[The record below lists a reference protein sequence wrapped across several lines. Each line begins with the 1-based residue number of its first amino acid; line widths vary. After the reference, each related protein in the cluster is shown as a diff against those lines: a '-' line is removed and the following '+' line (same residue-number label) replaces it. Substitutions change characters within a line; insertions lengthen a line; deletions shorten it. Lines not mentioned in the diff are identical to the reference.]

1 MIRAA
6 LLALALIQPTLASS
20 TAPDPPD
27 TLHVVSVGTGPAVVL
42 IPGLFGSAFGFRR
55 VVPLLQAAGF
65 RAVIIEPLGVG
76 YSSRPS
82 HGDYSLAT
90 QSDLIAAVL
99 DTLGLGPAVVIA
111 HSLGGA
117 IALRLAVRHPNLVR
131 GVVSLEGGPTEQATT
146 AGFRRA
152 MKLAPVIRLLGRGFV
167 RSRIRGMLQASSG
180 NPTWVTDSVVAGYT
194 DGATRDLGATIR
206 AFKAMGHSHE
216 PDSLAP
222 ELPRI
227 HCPVRLIVGEAPHD
241 GGVDSSE
248 VALMDRE
255 LPSFAVDSLPGVGH
269 YIHEERPDAV
279 VASVERLIASLPLA
293 GNDPAHPGGAD
304 AHRPRR

>member
-6 LLALALIQPTLASS
+6 LLTLAVIQPAVATP

-27 TLHVVSVGTGPAVVL
+27 TLHVVSAGTGPAVVL

-55 VVPLLQAAGF
+55 VVPLLEAAGF
-65 RAVIIEPLGVG
+65 RTVIVEPLGVG

-82 HGDYSLAT
+82 HSDYSLST

-99 DTLGLGPAVVIA
+99 DTLKLGPAVIVA

-117 IALRLAVRHPNLVR
+117 IALRLAVRHPDLVR

-180 NPTWVTDSVVAGYT
+180 NPAWVTDSVVEGYT
-194 DGATRDLGATIR
+194 DGATHDLGATIR
-206 AFKAMGHSHE
+206 AFKAMGRSHE

-222 ELPRI
+222 ALPRI

-248 VALMDRE
+248 VALMHRE
-255 LPSFAVDSLPGVGH
+255 IPSFAVDSLAGVGH

-293 GNDPAHPGGAD
+293 GNDRVPTGGAD